1 MKPMAD
7 LASISAMLSSIKA
20 ATDIAKAIRDSSI
33 TLEQVEYKL
42 QLAELLDKLVDT
54 KIQIA
59 SIQEIIREKDDRI
72 RKLEKEAEM
81 RGKMIYEAPYY
92 WLDTGSR
99 KDGPYCQ
106 QCYDSVKKLLRLQKY
121 DNNHWRCMT
130 CDNSYVR

>member
-1 MKPMAD
+1 MAD

-33 TLEQVEYKL
+33 TLAQVEYKL

>member
-1 MKPMAD
+1 MAD

-20 ATDIAKAIRDSSI
+20 ATDIAKTIRDSSI

>member
-1 MKPMAD
+1 MAD

>member
-1 MKPMAD
+1 MAD

-72 RKLEKEAEM
+72 RKLEKETEM
-81 RGKMIYEAPYY
+81 RGKMIYEAP
-92 WLDTGSR
+92 
-99 KDGPYCQ
+99 
-106 QCYDSVKKLLRLQKY
+106 
-121 DNNHWRCMT
+121 
-130 CDNSYVR
+130 